1 MVTLTDNS
9 DPRGPYFPTGHNIVA
24 AMNWLVSEPGCTLF
38 LHYSGHGGQ
47 VPDDDSEEGYL
58 DTIVPV
64 DFERMGMIDS
74 GALHRTLV
82 SRLAP
87 GCTLFVLFDCC
98 HR

>member
-1 MVTLTDNS
+1 
-9 DPRGPYFPTGHNIVA
+9 
-24 AMNWLVSEPGCTLF
+24 
-38 LHYSGHGGQ
+38 

-98 HR
+98 HRYVHCEDRIGVRRLLRIVMRDGGRCELSSKMSRSHRCS